1 VNIGVFS
8 KMLKG
13 LRPRE
18 TFEDA
23 TRAYQHQ
30 HTVTFPN
37 RIAVQALA
45 SVEMSRVVQQDL
57 EEMSRNAHLEHERQ
71 GQLMALGRAGVPH
84 HVAMHVPEPA
94 DAPPHWGVRKGLR
107 ALVGGV
113 ASMFASGDD
122 DDSTTYAPGASSSG
136 APPTSPSVDHNAPL
150 RENIAQLT
158 AAMGQLQEREAA
170 RQDRE
175 EIEQEALAN
184 AMDVDTP
191 VAVQQNVQ
199 NILNLFQ
206 HQFTLNDQ
214 RQMHFTSNEFITFLT
229 QNFNQVNA
237 QFNAGVDP
245 RSIMYQAMQD
255 AQRGDEQGLAM
266 DEDGQLHITPPGR
279 RAQVLG
285 AKPKAKAKAKGKRP
299 TGRTRAI
306 TAGPAPVSAALA
318 AAAAPSGPGTL
329 IPWQRENAVV
339 ATPSSASAAATPS
352 SASATTRM
360 ASGGAT
366 LVRPKLGKT
375 TMAQARAKAKA
386 KAKAALA
393 RLAESDE

>member
-245 RSIMYQAMQD
+245 RLIMHQAMEN
-255 AQRGDEQGLAM
+255 ARRGDQQTLAM
-266 DEDGQLHITPPGR
+266 DEDGHLHVSAPHPKGRGRVRIQRPQGR
-279 RAQVLG
+279 R
-285 AKPKAKAKAKGKRP
+285 
-299 TGRTRAI
+299 RAI
-306 TAGPAPVSAALA
+306 TGPAPVSAALA
-318 AAAAPSGPGTL
+318 VAAAPSGPGTL
-329 IPWQRENAVV
+329 LEWQKGNAVV
-339 ATPSSASAAATPS
+339 AAPGSASAAA
-352 SASATTRM
+352 SASRSPRM

-375 TMAQARAKAKA
+375 ATNARAKAKA
-386 KAKAALA
+386 TAKAKA
-393 RLAESDE
+393 RVTLAESDE

>member
-1 VNIGVFS
+1 MI
-8 KMLKG
+8 KG

-30 HTVTFPN
+30 PTVTFPN

-84 HVAMHVPEPA
+84 HVATHAPSPA
-94 DAPPHWGVRKGLR
+94 DAPPQWGVRKGLR
-107 ALVGGV
+107 AFVGGV

-122 DDSTTYAPGASSSG
+122 DAPTTYAPGASSSG
-136 APPTSPSVDHNAPL
+136 AGASSSGAPIAPSVDHNAPL

>member
-1 VNIGVFS
+1 MN
-8 KMLKG
+8 
-13 LRPRE
+13 
-18 TFEDA
+18 
-23 TRAYQHQ
+23 AYHHQ
-30 HTVTFPN
+30 PTLTFPN
-37 RIAVQALA
+37 RIATQALA
-45 SVEMSRVVQQDL
+45 SVAMSRVVQQDL
-57 EEMSRNAHLEHERQ
+57 EGMRRNAEREHERQ
-71 GQLMALGRAGVPH
+71 GDLLAMGNAGLPH
-84 HVAMHVPEPA
+84 HVAIH
-94 DAPPHWGVRKGLR
+94 APMPGDVASSSMPGIRQTLG
-107 ALVGGV
+107 AFVGGIGRGGGAIGRGV
-113 ASMFASGDD
+113 ASLFAGKGDD
-122 DDSTTYAPGASSSG
+122 DESTAYGDGGGTGAASSSG
-136 APPTSPSVDHNAPL
+136 GYPLIAQGVDHGADQ
-150 RENIAQLT
+150 RERME
-158 AAMGQLQEREAA
+158 AMELATRQLQRNEAA
-170 RQDRE
+170 RQEQE
-175 EIEQEALAN
+175 EIERQALAN
-184 AMDVDTP
+184 AMDVDHTP

-206 HQFTLNDQ
+206 HNFTLNDQ
-214 RQMHFTSNEFITFLT
+214 RQMHFTSNEFIQFLT

-255 AQRGDEQGLAM
+255 AQRGVDQGLAM

-285 AKPKAKAKAKGKRP
+285 AKAKVKAKAKGKRP

-318 AAAAPSGPGTL
+318 VAAAPSGPGTL

-352 SASATTRM
+352 SASATTRV

-375 TMAQARAKAKA
+375 ALAQARAKAKA